1 MEKLFE
7 TGRKAPGKKAP
18 GKKISGRR
26 LGWALRFL
34 RLLFNLALIL
44 VVGVLVVVLGH
55 DTHLLRRGGSPT
67 IWVRVRPPRR

>member
-7 TGRKAPGKKAP
+7 TGRKAPGKKT
-18 GKKISGRR
+18 SGER

-44 VVGVLVVVLGH
+44 VVGVLAVVSGLYAYVLYIY
-55 DTHLLRRGGSPT
+55 DDQLESRYPAL
-67 IWVRVRPPRR
+67 I

>member
-7 TGRKAPGKKAP
+7 TGRKASGKKAP
-18 GKKISGRR
+18 GKKTPGRR

-44 VVGVLVVVLGH
+44 VVIVLAVVSGL
-55 DTHLLRRGGSPT
+55 
-67 IWVRVRPPRR
+67 